1 MNQVEHDLHLKITQ
15 CAMQGDKT
23 SLIIAKLPFF
33 CLFKKL
39 VNVTQFVSSQPE
51 LPPGFC
57 HHQIEPFR
65 VCDME
70 SQKKMTKL
78 ERQRWGQET
87 SGQSC
92 RKEKMGAERKLVNH
106 KGMKGNSKK

>member
-51 LPPGFC
+51 LT
-57 HHQIEPFR
+57 QVSAIIRLNLFR

-92 RKEKMGAERKLVNH
+92 RKGKDG
-106 KGMKGNSKK
+106 S